1 MIKQALDYDPDGDYI
16 RMWVPEL
23 AKISGKY
30 TSLSG
35 QKAFL
40 SIHPDNVDNKEII
53 IRTGVITRTEV
64 GYPLTG

>member
-35 QKAFL
+35 QNLF
-40 SIHPDNVDNKEII
+40 PVNGTFV
-53 IRTGVITRTEV
+53 IRTKGVFV
-64 GYPLTG
+64 NSSG